1 MTSTSVL
8 GGRSVSVGPE
18 VTGEADP
25 GPKGT
30 PTGGTHMGGYCSGG
44 EGSSSLACSSLSL
57 SFCCASLL
65 WCKRTLCEAA
75 MTGWVVHSKRLA
87 GVKVDVQA
95 FEVVLE
101 AFHLSTPPPPQTSHL
116 P

>member
-1 MTSTSVL
+1 
-8 GGRSVSVGPE
+8 
-18 VTGEADP
+18 
-25 GPKGT
+25 
-30 PTGGTHMGGYCSGG
+30 
-44 EGSSSLACSSLSL
+44 
-57 SFCCASLL
+57 
-65 WCKRTLCEAA
+65 

-101 AFHLSTPPPPQTSHL
+101 AFHLSTLPPSETSHL

>member
-1 MTSTSVL
+1 
-8 GGRSVSVGPE
+8 VSVVPE
-18 VTGEADP
+18 VAVEADP

-30 PTGGTHMGGYCSGG
+30 LTGGTHMGGYCSGG
-44 EGSSSLACSSLSL
+44 EESSSLACSSLSP

-75 MTGWVVHSKRLA
+75 TRGWAVHSKRLP

-101 AFHLSTPPPPQTSHL
+101 AFRLPSPPQTSHL